1 MDHDA
6 TRARPID
13 RTELATMFERH
24 GERLYRYCLRL
35 LSCPDDAGDA
45 VQDMFTNLARR
56 RAALP
61 DDEEGR
67 RIYLFAV
74 ARNAC
79 FDLRRQRRPYV
90 DLASLL
96 ERGIEIA
103 AEQDADDPEATA
115 VAGSTRAQLER
126 ALERLPERQCAAWI
140 LRERAGLSYDEIASR
155 LALNPNAVAQLL
167 HRARRT
173 LLATPE
179 IQALRHT

>member
-13 RTELATMFERH
+13 RTELATLFERH

-35 LSCPDDAGDA
+35 LSCPDDAADA
-45 VQDMFTNLARR
+45 VQDVFANLARR
-56 RAALP
+56 RTALP

-67 RIYLFAV
+67 RTYLFAV

-79 FDLRRQRRPYV
+79 FDLHRRRRPCV

-96 ERGIEIA
+96 ERGVEIA
-103 AEQDADDPEATA
+103 SEETADDPEAAA
-115 VAGSTRAQLER
+115 VAGSTRELLGR
-126 ALERLPERQCAAWI
+126 ALQRMPERQSAAWV
-140 LRERAGLSYDEIASR
+140 LREHAGLSYDEIGRR

-179 IQALRHT
+179 IRTLRQA